1 MKTLKIDET
10 FNPLNN
16 IEYVENTKMVRQNIQ
31 DRLKILKGELDYNT
45 SIGIPIG
52 LHKESVDIAVI
63 DIIRKTTGVVS
74 AYFIQKSTL
83 VQGRHYHALVNI
95 ITEYNTELQM
105 EI

>member
-1 MKTLKIDET
+1 MKTLKIDKS
-10 FNPLNN
+10 FNPLTTLQYIENTRMVKQN
-16 IEYVENTKMVRQNIQ
+16 IE
-31 DRLKILKGELDYNT
+31 DRLKILKSELHYDT

-63 DIIRKTTGVVS
+63 DTIRKTTGVAS
-74 AYFIQKSTL
+74 AYFTQESTL
-83 VQGRHYHALVNI
+83 LNGRHYHAIVNI